1 MSDTTAVEP
10 AKSNLPANVNPDL
23 EGLDTGLEDFETT
36 DMVMPRLSIDHGE
49 AVFVDNLTGE
59 RHEKMHVVMLG
70 LIKQRILWDD
80 EVKEG
85 DKPLCKSFDFRNG
98 HPNEATFPW
107 SAAGFD
113 KDDAGDGTLPCDA
126 CALKEWGSHPK
137 RDTPWCSEQHT
148 FPLLQDIG
156 DSNFAAPAILSF
168 QRSAIK
174 ASKSYLTGF
183 ARSKTPLYT
192 VVTEISLNA
201 QKRGSVNYATPSF
214 ARVGPTESDAW
225 AEYAQH
231 YRTIREFITT
241 PPPAEDDADTP
252 AASAGTSDN
261 KSAAADTDEDDLP
274 F

>member
-10 AKSNLPANVNPDL
+10 AKDNLPASANPDL

-36 DMVMPRLSIDHGE
+36 DMVMPRLSIDHSD

-59 RHEKMHVVMLG
+59 RHEKMNVVMLG

-85 DKPLCKSFDFRNG
+85 DKPLCKSYNFKEG

-107 SAAGFD
+107 QAAGFD
-113 KDDAGDGTLPCDA
+113 KEDAGDGTLPCEA

-148 FPLLQDIG
+148 FAVLQDIG
-156 DSNFAAPAILSF
+156 ENNFAAPAIISF

-183 ARSKTPLYT
+183 ARSSTPLFT

-201 QKRGSVNYATPSF
+201 QKRGSVNYAVPGF
-214 ARVGPTESDAW
+214 ARVGPTESEAW
-225 AEYAQH
+225 SEYAHH

-241 PPPAEDDADTP
+241 PPPTEEEDTTP
-252 AASAGTSDN
+252 ATSDATSN
-261 KSAAADTDEDDLP
+261 KSAAADADEEDLP